1 MDRWELD
8 VSALDVQATF
18 VASEALELYLAFLRM
33 VSPFRIWNSYGVFI
47 PRGNVPHQ
55 VAVLQATTDGET
67 WSDLEPKWLSC
78 DVARKPPRFAP
89 HHPRLDH
96 WLFTKDL
103 AWRAFG
109 WLV

>member
-18 VASEALELYLAFLRM
+18 VASEAPRTLSGIPRM

-47 PRGNVPHQ
+47 PRGKQLCCRQQPMERRGVTLNQSGYP
-55 VAVLQATTDGET
+55 ATLGANRR
-67 WSDLEPKWLSC
+67 DLRRIIPVWTTG
-78 DVARKPPRFAP
+78 F
-89 HHPRLDH
+89 
-96 WLFTKDL
+96 FTKDL